1 MKKEKKVTAI
11 QLASKLIEQE
21 IKWCEEN
28 QQGMSETKRNWF
40 INGLKQA
47 LGIVDACILDPTLK

>member
-1 MKKEKKVTAI
+1 MKKDKKKRAI
-11 QLASKLIEQE
+11 NIASKLIEQE

-28 QQGMSETKRNWF
+28 PQGIGNKKRIWF

-47 LGIVDACILDPTLK
+47 LGIIDACILDPELK